1 MKLLNYK
8 WLIVTLVVAS
18 GLFALS
24 AFDIYPQNEYEPILM
39 SRAEM
44 EDAVQVREARE
55 IENPGKIWVYN
66 DFIFIIEEYRGIH
79 VLNNINPENPINLSF
94 IQIDGCTEV
103 AVKNGIIYANNA
115 VDLIGIKPESDYK
128 SINVVSRNRNILPE
142 LHAPAG
148 VFISG
153 FDKNRPENTII
164 VRWEAYKS
172 E

>member
-1 MKLLNYK
+1 MKLIQLK
-8 WLIVTLVVAS
+8 WLFAILLIST

-24 AFDIYPQNEYEPILM
+24 AFDIYYHNEYEPILM

-44 EDAVQVREARE
+44 EEAVQIREPRE
-55 IENPGKIWVYN
+55 IESPGKIWVYN
-66 DFIFIIEEYRGIH
+66 DFIFIIEKYRGIH

-103 AVKNGIIYANNA
+103 AVKSGIIYANNA
-115 VDLIGIKPESDYK
+115 VDLIGIKPQSDYK
-128 SINVVSRNRNILPE
+128 SISVVSRNRNILPK

-148 VFISG
+148 VYITG
-153 FDKNRPENTII
+153 FDKNRPDNTII
-164 VRWEAYKS
+164 VRWEAYKP